1 MTRTLS
7 PAVVSLVT
15 LTALLA
21 GVAGAATPAG
31 PVVGTWAT
39 YQWSS
44 SLRQDVPVLIRQDQ
58 PGGQPTFTLARDS
71 VPPAP
76 LFATYAIVR
85 ADPKTYTMQITTHA
99 SADGPPLSVTQVQ
112 VDRASGKA
120 VRTVIKA
127 PKGAI
132 ATPDSGFRAYQQAAV
147 KGTEEA
153 VAVPAGRFTAVKTT
167 AQNGTVWVSDQVPA
181 LGLVKGTFP
190 SGTLELLRSGTSGA
204 KDLLRS

>member
-7 PAVVSLVT
+7 PAAVVSLVA
-15 LTALLA
+15 LTALL
-21 GVAGAATPAG
+21 AGAATPAG
-31 PVVGTWAT
+31 PAVGAWAT

-44 SLRQDVPVLIRQDQ
+44 SLREEVPVLVRQDR
-58 PGGQPTFTLARDS
+58 PGAQPTWTVAKDS

-76 LFATYAIVR
+76 LFATYSIVR

-99 SADGPPLSVTQVQ
+99 TADGPPLSVTQVQ

-120 VRTVIKA
+120 LRTVIKA

-132 ATPDSGFRAYQQAAV
+132 GTPDSGFRPLRQAAV
-147 KGTEEA
+147 KGTEES

-190 SGTLELLRSGTSGA
+190 SGTLELLRSGTAGA